1 MLTERQQEIIHTA
14 LEIISSKGIQGLTIK
29 NISLS
34 IGISEPAI
42 YRHFDNKIHILTTIL
57 DLFKKDIGQLFDK
70 ELTNQGTAMEKIEH
84 MFRNHFD
91 TFVKRPTLTS
101 VVFSEEIF
109 RNEPLLRQKIAE
121 VIAHNNEILSKIVSD
136 GQQAR
141 QIRSDIDAE
150 NLTIMIMGTLRL
162 FIKKWQFSGF
172 SFNLLQE
179 GEKVMHMIQSLITAE

>member
-1 MLTERQQEIIHTA
+1 MLTERQQEIIQTA

-42 YRHFDNKIHILTTIL
+42 YRHFDSKIHILTTIL

-121 VIAHNNEILSKIVSD
+121 VIAHNNEILSSIVSD
-136 GQQAR
+136 GQQAG